1 MSPHPP
7 RPGLEAKVAF
17 LSDPGSYADGTRHV
31 QAIETHFAWVFLT
44 AAHAYKLKK
53 PLHHDGMNYRTLAG
67 RRRGCLAELRLNR
80 RLAPA
85 VYEAVVPLSTDRAG
99 RLKIGRGARIE
110 DHLIKMR
117 RLPSREMLD
126 VILAGRSPSGARLD
140 RPALLLARFYRNSRR
155 WPVGGVRYLARM
167 RRQVLRDGRALSRL
181 QNAISQPLLRQ
192 VTAAQLR
199 YLASERGEL
208 ARRGLAVV
216 EGHGDL
222 RAEHVYAG
230 DPSCVI
236 DCLEFDREL
245 RLLDPAAEM
254 AQLAL
259 DIARLGRADT
269 AAGLLRRFRRF
280 SGDEP
285 SEAVVQFYMSQG
297 ALTRAKLAANHV
309 GDPQYPDPRPWIAR
323 TRRHL
328 REALRHAR
336 NALREAGAPSGGGGR
351 LQQQRGDRL
360 PPQNSAYHRSK

>member
-1 MSPHPP
+1 
-7 RPGLEAKVAF
+7 
-17 LSDPGSYADGTRHV
+17 
-31 QAIETHFAWVFLT
+31 
-44 AAHAYKLKK
+44 
-53 PLHHDGMNYRTLAG
+53 
-67 RRRGCLAELRLNR
+67 
-80 RLAPA
+80 
-85 VYEAVVPLSTDRAG
+85 
-99 RLKIGRGARIE
+99 
-110 DHLIKMR
+110 
-117 RLPSREMLD
+117 
-126 VILAGRSPSGARLD
+126 
-140 RPALLLARFYRNSRR
+140 
-155 WPVGGVRYLARM
+155 M

-336 NALREAGAPSGGGGR
+336 NALREAGAPSGRGGR